1 MKFPSK
7 IKIAYLPSKYLLE
20 IEKNENGDI
29 QLNGLIG
36 QVINLVSSKLKF
48 QYEIQKP
55 PDNEFGVQKK
65 DGNWTGLLGILQ
77 RKEADMVFSV
87 AVTEE
92 RSQVVD
98 FSIPYTFEDATFILR
113 KPAPLIQRTF
123 FIKPFHLEIWLGLFM
138 FLICATVLSNYFL
151 QRRISFIERFFNL
164 YSMMLD
170 QSLCLPIKSFK
181 GKVMFSF
188 ILFSMLVISK
198 SYSTCLLSYLAIP
211 FQPRPIQT
219 FEELSDAVKSKK
231 FRCLVEKGNSLISF
245 MHKAEQ
251 EHSKVLIKT
260 IEKNNWFFEKLD
272 ENDEKTLDGNTAII
286 GSRYPLQI
294 FRASFDSDLFEIS
307 DDVFMVRNFAIAFRK
322 NFCCKKMINNVISGI
337 FTAGFIEKFKRDVW
351 TKILI
356 QSKEVQFEIETH
368 HQITVHDL
376 STLLFIVLGGYA
388 LSFVALISEIV
399 FSRLKK

>member
-20 IEKNENGDI
+20 IDKDENGDI

-55 PDNEFGVQKK
+55 PDNEFGVRKK

-77 RKEADMVFSV
+77 RKEADMVFSI

-98 FSIPYTFEDATFILR
+98 FSIPYTFEDATFIVR
-113 KPAPLIQRTF
+113 KPAPLIQ
-123 FIKPFHLEIWLGLFM
+123 M
-138 FLICATVLSNYFL
+138 
-151 QRRISFIERFFNL
+151 
-164 YSMMLD
+164 
-170 QSLCLPIKSFK
+170 
-181 GKVMFSF
+181 
-188 ILFSMLVISK
+188 ISK

-211 FQPRPIQT
+211 FHPRPIQT
-219 FEELSDAVKSKK
+219 FEELSEAVKSGN
-231 FRCLVEKGNSLISF
+231 FRCLVEKGNSIISF

-251 EHSKVLIKT
+251 EHSKLLIEN

-272 ENDEKTLDGNTAII
+272 ENDEKTLDENTAII

-294 FRASFDSDLFEIS
+294 FRARFDSDLFEIS

-337 FTAGFIEKFKRDVW
+337 FTSGFIEKFKRDVW

-356 QSKEVQFEIETH
+356 QSKEVQFETETH
-368 HQITVHDL
+368 HQITVNDL

-388 LSFVALISEIV
+388 LSFVVLISEIA
-399 FSRLKK
+399 FSRLKKWHFTI